1 MSGEEEAE
9 VEGEGQGQEEEEEE
23 EEEEKSNNKTRLT
36 IKPPEVKRDST
47 RRRSDNGKQQT
58 RTADDTTGGER

>member
-9 VEGEGQGQEEEEEE
+9 VEGEGQGQEEEE